1 MGYYETGTFVPGL
14 SSTVLNSLQNAA
26 FTDASYARRIGRYVR
41 CGHLVFVNIEIKM
54 ASTVTY
60 TAGVSDSTAPPCIV
74 GVTPFY
80 YAYARRFAVSG
91 EPDYNPCSIFYSS
104 STLANDTLYAVLRR
118 EFPGQSYIQITK
130 PGSNGSNQFNSTNF
144 GEVFAPDAT
153 IAVSYTYA
161 IDSNNNDY

>member
-1 MGYYETGTFVPGL
+1 M
-14 SSTVLNSLQNAA
+14 
-26 FTDASYARRIGRYVR
+26 
-41 CGHLVFVNIEIKM
+41 
-54 ASTVTY
+54 
-60 TAGVSDSTAPPCIV
+60 
-74 GVTPFY
+74 
-80 YAYARRFAVSG
+80 SG

-118 EFPGQSYIQITK
+118 EFPGSSYIQITK
-130 PGSNGSNQFNSTNF
+130 PGSNGSNQYNSTNF